1 LLGKA
6 KVQREEVRIDD
17 DIVTEVFLDCF
28 DNFIVIGFCE
38 PFKG

>member
-17 DIVTEVFLDCF
+17 NIVTEELLDYF
-28 DNFIVIGFCE
+28 DDFVIISFCQ